1 MPALAPVLNVVVFSD
16 APVGISVALE
26 LSTMVIDSVVEA
38 VVLVVLVSELAGLVD
53 DSVGREEEDIDDDT
67 EDTGEDDCC
76 DDDDEGVT
84 TSMNRVRRSSH
95 VAVGVGLE
103 GSTEN
108 RAVATI
114 RRLVFGNIG
123 TRNQVRSASRSTF
136 SAPSHRPK
144 SV

>member
-26 LSTMVIDSVVEA
+26 LSTMVIDSVLEDTML
-38 VVLVVLVSELAGLVD
+38 VVLAVLVSELAGLVD
-53 DSVGREEEDIDDDT
+53 DSVGREEEDVEDDT
-67 EDTGEDDCC
+67 KDNREDDCC

-84 TSMNRVRRSSH
+84 TSMNRVRKSSH

-108 RAVATI
+108 RPTPLSQQLIV
-114 RRLVFGNIG
+114 
-123 TRNQVRSASRSTF
+123 
-136 SAPSHRPK
+136 PSQQ
-144 SV
+144 